1 MPNTSTELSSPLR
14 LLIIDDHEVV
24 RAGLRT
30 LLKRWPNIDVV
41 GEAATA
47 ADGIEQSRSS
57 EPDVV
62 LMDMRLPDG
71 TGVDACREIRATS
84 PQTKVVFLTAF
95 ADEDAVM
102 SAIFAGADGYL
113 LKEIGGDALVNAIET
128 VARGH
133 SILDPLVTRAVLD
146 GMRSMS
152 IANEPARQTPLSP
165 QEQHVLALVAEG
177 KTNKEIAADLGLS
190 YKTVKN
196 YLSNVFQKLQVSH
209 RSQAAALYASRRGT
223 ELDAATRRD
232 GPAR

>member
-1 MPNTSTELSSPLR
+1 MPNISSEANSPLR
-14 LLIIDDHEVV
+14 LLIVDDHEVV
-24 RAGLRT
+24 RAGLRM

-47 ADGIEQSRSS
+47 ADGVEQSRTQ

-71 TGVDACREIRATS
+71 SGVDACREIRANS
-84 PQTKVVFLTAF
+84 PHTKVVFLTAF

-113 LKEIGGDALVNAIET
+113 LKQIAGDALVNAIET

-152 IANEPARQTPLSP
+152 TPSEPARQTSLSP

-209 RSQAAALYASRRGT
+209 RSQAAAMYARRRGN
-223 ELDAATRRD
+223 ERSGAAGRD

>member
-1 MPNTSTELSSPLR
+1 MPNVSTETTSPLR
-14 LLIIDDHEVV
+14 LLIVDDHEVV
-24 RAGLRT
+24 RAGLRM

-41 GEAATA
+41 GEAGTA
-47 ADGIEQSRSS
+47 AEGVEQSRNS

-71 TGVDACREIRATS
+71 TGVDACREIRASS

-95 ADEDAVM
+95 ADDDAVM

-113 LKEIGGDALVNAIET
+113 LKEIAGDALVNAIET

-152 IANEPARQTPLSP
+152 VPGEPARQTSLSP

-209 RSQAAALYASRRGT
+209 RSQAAALYASRRGA
-223 ELDAATRRD
+223 ERDNAVRRD